1 MKHIAIVGG
10 GTAGWMA
17 AVLFAHI
24 WRDFS
29 VTLVEAPDIPT
40 VGVGEGSTPAL
51 KKYFDF
57 LGIAESEWMAATGA
71 TYKTGIR
78 FAGWSGRADYPDYFH
93 AFDSALDLH
102 TEPAFLYN
110 CDMRRLGIA
119 VQAHPDDY
127 FINARL
133 AAENRVPVP
142 DRQFPF
148 ATGYGYHFDAGRL
161 AGYLSQQAAARG
173 VLHSR
178 ARVTGVPVD
187 ASGIARLQLDSGE
200 TLVADLYVD
209 CTGFSAHL
217 LQGALAEPFVSYEDQ
232 LLNDRAVVIGLAP
245 ESPAPVYTRAEAADC
260 GWIWKIPLAHR
271 TGYGYVYSSR
281 FCSPAQA
288 EQSLRRHLGVTD
300 AVPARHLTMRVGRR
314 ARHWVKN
321 CLALGLSQGFIEPLE
336 ATALNL
342 VQTTIEQF
350 ADSWELSDFTDT
362 QRQAFNQRVN
372 DHFDG
377 VRDYIV
383 AHYLASARRDT
394 PYWQAATAVPASDP
408 LAPLLQAWHQ
418 AGDLRLLLK
427 QPQYDRF
434 YAPMSWYSLLSGY
447 GCFLPGDQLRPG
459 SDKANRFPVQT
470 IRQFLSACAT
480 HYPGVG
486 SDSTIHQ

>member
-40 VGVGEGSTPAL
+40 VGVGEGTTPAL

-57 LGIAESEWMAATGA
+57 LGIAESEWMAAAGA

-78 FAGWSGRADYPDYFH
+78 FAGWSGRPGYDDYFH

-119 VQAHPDDY
+119 VEAHPDNY

-133 AAENRVPVP
+133 AVENRVPVP
-142 DRQFPF
+142 DNRFPF

-161 AGYLSQQAAARG
+161 AGYLSQQAARRG
-173 VLHSR
+173 VFHKR

-187 ASGIARLQLDSGE
+187 ESGIAQLQLDSGE

-209 CTGFSAHL
+209 CTGFSARL
-217 LQGALAEPFVSYEDQ
+217 LEGALAEPFVSYGNQ
-232 LLNDRAVVIGLAP
+232 LLNDRAVVIGLEP
-245 ESPAPVYTRAEAADC
+245 ESLAQVYTRAEAVDG

-288 EQSLRRHLGVTD
+288 EQTLRRHLGITD

-350 ADSWELSDFTDT
+350 ADAWELNSFTDA

-372 DHFDG
+372 EHFDG
-377 VRDYIV
+377 VRDYIL
-383 AHYLASARRDT
+383 AHYVVSARDDT
-394 PYWQAATAVPASDP
+394 PYWRAARQ
-408 LAPLLQAWHQ
+408 APLTPALRQLLACWREG
-418 AGDLRLLLK
+418 GDVRRLLAA
-427 QPQYDRF
+427 PDYDRF

-447 GCFLPGDQLRPG
+447 GLYLPEKQLLTG
-459 SDKANRFPVQT
+459 TAKAHRFPLAAVT
-470 IRQFLSACAT
+470 DFLSACAT
-480 HYPGVG
+480 HYPL
-486 SDSTIHQ
+486 SAR